1 MRQTGRRVATAAV
14 GLLFSLLTVNAVYA
28 DGVSHTVSA
37 GESLSGIAE
46 LYGVTVEVLVEIN
59 DIADRNLIFI
69 GDVLRIP
76 GDASSEAGGW
86 QSYAIQP
93 GDTLSEIALQFDVSV
108 DELRAANGL
117 ESDLIIA
124 GDELLIPVLS
134 ATIVIE
140 VPRERPQSPEIEAMI
155 EEFAAVEGVDPGLVK
170 ALAWVESGWDQGA
183 RSPAG
188 ATGVM
193 QLMPDTVGWLEN
205 DIFGQEL
212 NEDISVYDNIKAGV
226 RYLRILQQQTGSA
239 ELAVAAY
246 YQGPGVTQQGIIYG
260 ETQQY
265 VDAVLA
271 IKARF
276 WP

>member
-1 MRQTGRRVATAAV
+1 MRQTGRRVATGAV
-14 GLLFSLLTVNAVYA
+14 GLLFSLLTVNAVSA
-28 DGVSHTVSA
+28 DGLGHTVRA

-69 GDVLRIP
+69 GDVLHIP
-76 GDASSEAGGW
+76 GDASSDVGGW

-108 DELRAANGL
+108 DEIRAANGL

-124 GDELLIPVLS
+124 GDELLVPGLS

-140 VPRERPQSPEIEAMI
+140 VPRERPRSPEIEAMI
-155 EEFAAVEGVDPGLVK
+155 EEFAATEGVDPGLVK

-205 DIFGQEL
+205 DVFGQEL

-226 RYLRILQQQTGSA
+226 RYFRILRQQTGSD

-246 YQGPGVTQQGIIYG
+246 YQGPGITQQGVIYG

>member
-28 DGVSHTVSA
+28 DGVSHTVRA

-69 GDVLRIP
+69 GDVLHIP

-140 VPRERPQSPEIEAMI
+140 VPRDRPQSPEIEAMI

-205 DIFGQEL
+205 DVFGQEL

-226 RYLRILQQQTGSA
+226 RYFRILQQQTGSA
-239 ELAVAAY
+239 ELAVVAY